1 MASRIEK
8 DLNPDVFI
16 GISLPLN
23 HNQEGFFKK
32 TKTTLEQTKSN
43 IKNLLMT
50 IKGERLGNPT
60 FGSDLMRILF
70 EPNVEDLQIK
80 IEESIR
86 SSMDEFLPFVNIR
99 DIKAIPSDRQPN
111 VLNIRL
117 QFSIDIDQ
125 TVETVS
131 LDLAAADEVF
141 ADPTVSTTYSFT

>member
-23 HNQEGFFKK
+23 YNSQGFFKK

-50 IKGERLGNPT
+50 MKGERLGNPT
-60 FGSDLMRILF
+60 FGSDLTRILF
-70 EPNVEDLQIK
+70 EPNTEDLQSK

-86 SSMDEFLPFVNIR
+86 SSMDEFLPFVNVI

-111 VLNIRL
+111 ALNIRL
-117 QFSIDIDQ
+117 QFSINVDQ

-131 LDLAAADEVF
+131 LNLAAADEIY
-141 ADPTVSTTYSFT
+141 ADPTITEGT

>member
-1 MASRIEK
+1 LSIIEK

-16 GISLPLN
+16 GISLPLDYTDKD
-23 HNQEGFFKK
+23 GFFKK

-50 IKGERLGNPT
+50 MKGERLGNPT
-60 FGSDLMRILF
+60 FGSELMRILF
-70 EPNVEDLQIK
+70 EPNVNDLQGQ

-99 DIKAIPSDRQPN
+99 DIIVTPSTRRPN
-111 VLNIRL
+111 LLNIRL
-117 QFSIDIDQ
+117 QFSLNIDQ
-125 TVETVS
+125 TVESVS

-141 ADPTVSTTYSFT
+141 ADPTIAEGT